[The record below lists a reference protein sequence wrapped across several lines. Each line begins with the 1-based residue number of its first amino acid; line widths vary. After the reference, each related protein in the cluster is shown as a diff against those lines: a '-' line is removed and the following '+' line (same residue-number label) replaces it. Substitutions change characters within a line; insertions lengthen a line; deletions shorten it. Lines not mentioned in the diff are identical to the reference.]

1 MKVLE
6 KSSWM
11 LLLGIFAM
19 GCEVLREEPPIITS
33 TYYPLAMGNFWEYQ
47 VDNTRYFGEEDFET
61 TKFFYRDEIVDQY
74 LNTDNDLVYRVRRQY
89 SEDRNRWS
97 DEKSYTLTFS
107 NSRIIRHDNNLQEI
121 VLSYPV
127 AANHEWNGNA
137 YNSRPA
143 NNFFIERMGDYLVEN
158 NYFSET
164 ITVRQSEEDD
174 QITLRDIRYEVYGKE
189 VGLIESYYEVFSY
202 CSRNECLGEQIIQEG
217 RFTHLKLITYGK
229 D

>member
-33 TYYPLAMGNFWEYQ
+33 TYYPLAIGNFWEYQ

-74 LNTDNDLVYRVRRQY
+74 LNADNDLVYRVRRQY

-107 NSRIIRHDNNLQEI
+107 NSRIIRHDDNLQEI
-121 VLSYPV
+121 VLSYPL
-127 AANHEWNGNA
+127 AADTEWNGNA
-137 YNSRPA
+137 YNSLPTTY
-143 NNFFIERMGDYLVEN
+143 FFIERMGDYLVEN
-158 NYFSET
+158 NYFPET
-164 ITVRQSEEDD
+164 VTVRQSEEDD

-189 VGLIESYYEVFSY
+189 VGLIESYYEVFKY

-217 RFTHLKLITYGK
+217 RFTHLKLISYGK

>member
-11 LLLGIFAM
+11 LLLGIFAV

-33 TYYPLAMGNFWEYQ
+33 TYYPLATGNFWEYQ

-61 TKFFYRDEIVDQY
+61 TEFFYRDEIVDQY
-74 LNTDNDLVYRVRRQY
+74 LNADNDLVYRVRRQY
-89 SEDRNRWS
+89 SEDRNRWD

-127 AANHEWNGNA
+127 AADTEWNGNA
-137 YNSRPA
+137 YNSRPSTY
-143 NNFFIERMGDYLVEN
+143 FFIERMGDYLVEN
-158 NYFSET
+158 NYFPET
-164 ITVRQSEEDD
+164 VTVRQSEEDD

-189 VGLIESYYEVFSY
+189 VGLIESYYEVFKY

-217 RFTHLKLITYGK
+217 RFTHLKLISYGK